1 MRVPN
6 NLTDNFFIRL
16 NNIYGNLS
24 QLYLKA
30 IMHQVQTQKVNV
42 MFADASVTQQ
52 ETFEPQKVALFF
64 EILGTQLRNWTSQGI
79 AKTDTDDLKRLH
91 VQFTTSIDRYHL
103 SCYLGV
109 QYHAL
114 PFYKFDKAIMN
125 IQKEI
130 MELDEKAAQIKQ
142 GIDSKENLALA
153 EELKKRGISDLGFEE
168 MLETMYNDQELFSE
182 LMQKVT
188 EIEKLYPDYGQI
200 TKRRDELVSELK
212 NMIIELYRTK
222 PVLIDHNKLA
232 QGEEGATIYFDL
244 EVVNKGERIGN
255 FAIEKIPPKTKKAI
269 VDRIKEVEQALA
281 NMQG

>member
-1 MRVPN
+1 
-6 NLTDNFFIRL
+6 
-16 NNIYGNLS
+16 
-24 QLYLKA
+24 
-30 IMHQVQTQKVNV
+30 
-42 MFADASVTQQ
+42 
-52 ETFEPQKVALFF
+52 
-64 EILGTQLRNWTSQGI
+64 
-79 AKTDTDDLKRLH
+79 
-91 VQFTTSIDRYHL
+91 
-103 SCYLGV
+103 
-109 QYHAL
+109 
-114 PFYKFDKAIMN
+114 MN

-153 EELKKRGISDLGFEE
+153 EELKKRGISDLGFKE

-182 LMQKVT
+182 LTQKVT

-200 TKRRDELVSELK
+200 TKRRDELVSDLK

-244 EVVNKGERIGN
+244 EVVNKGERSGN
-255 FAIEKIPPKTKKAI
+255 VAIEKIPPKTKKAI

-281 NMQG
+281 NMQE